1 MNPLR
6 KQMDMLESRRL
17 AAVLPHIRGRLLD
30 VGCGYNNL
38 VQAYG
43 GGVGADIHVWNGIDV
58 QIGDATTL
66 PFPDNHFDTVT
77 IVAALNHVPDREAA
91 LKEAWRVLCPSGK
104 LLVTMIGPLT
114 GQLAHL
120 VFRHD
125 EAVRGGLDT
134 GEVKG
139 MSREEVCDLLGK
151 SGFALIEEHRFEL
164 RLNTLFVAEKRP
176 DVLCTE
182 QKSKVSIIIPV
193 YNEQSSIGEVID
205 RVCAVELGG
214 LEKEIII
221 ADDGSLDDTP
231 SIIAEKHKQHPCIAK
246 VHTSLINL
254 GKGAAIRLGL
264 EFTRGDIILIQD
276 ADLELDPAEFPVLLA
291 PILRGKADVVY
302 GSRFRMRSSNIPLRT
317 RLANRFLTLF
327 TNLLYG
333 SKLTDMAT
341 AYKVFRS
348 DVIRGLELRSA
359 RFEFEPEVTAKLLM
373 AGYKIVEVPI
383 SYNPRTV
390 DEGKK
395 VGWID
400 GVEYIYTLLK
410 YRFFDG

>member
-1 MNPLR
+1 MKPLQR
-6 KQMDMLESRRL
+6 QMSIVERRRL
-17 AAVLPHIRGRLLD
+17 AELLSYIRGRLLAEGCDYNDLAKANGSGVRVD
-30 VGCGYNNL
+30 V
-38 VQAYG
+38 
-43 GGVGADIHVWNGIDV
+43 H
-58 QIGDATTL
+58 
-66 PFPDNHFDTVT
+66 
-77 IVAALNHVPDREAA
+77 
-91 LKEAWRVLCPSGK
+91 
-104 LLVTMIGPLT
+104 
-114 GQLAHL
+114 
-120 VFRHD
+120 
-125 EAVRGGLDT
+125 
-134 GEVKG
+134 
-139 MSREEVCDLLGK
+139 
-151 SGFALIEEHRFEL
+151 
-164 RLNTLFVAEKRP
+164 
-176 DVLCTE
+176 TE
-182 QKSKVSIIIPV
+182 QNSKVSIIIPV
-193 YNEQSSIGEVID
+193 YNEQSTIGEVID

-231 SIIAEKHKQHPCIAK
+231 AIIAEKHKQHPCITK

-254 GKGAAIRLGL
+254 GKGAAIRFGL

-276 ADLELDPAEFPVLLA
+276 ADLELDPEELPALLA
-291 PILRGKADVVY
+291 PILSGEADAVY

-348 DVIRGLELRSA
+348 EVIKGLKLRSA
-359 RFEFEPEVTAKLLM
+359 RFEFEPEVTAKLLL

-400 GVEYIYTLLK
+400 GIEYVHTLLK
-410 YRFFDG
+410 YRFLDA